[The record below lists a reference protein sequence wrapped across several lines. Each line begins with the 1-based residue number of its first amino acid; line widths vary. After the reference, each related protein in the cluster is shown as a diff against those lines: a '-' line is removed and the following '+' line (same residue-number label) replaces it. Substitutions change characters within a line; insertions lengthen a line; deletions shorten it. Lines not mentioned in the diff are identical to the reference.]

1 MNTLT
6 KSLLIILVALS
17 QSRASA
23 QECPGC
29 SDISVAPTPPPAATF
44 EGTLPPSGFTITVAT
59 AELTI
64 TVTRR
69 DGICAFDNYGP
80 PVNVKV
86 CEPLYSCAPH
96 VKIDLN
102 LTDSHPVGTIDWDIV
117 MSGTVCNVGLP
128 SATMTA
134 RGSEMLSVFD
144 QQLEVR
150 CGTQCTISTNYSI
163 TASWD
168 PPIPFT
174 PVQHFGTS
182 LLALSGGPIKCE
194 GCERLAV
201 PTGQ

>member
-1 MNTLT
+1 MTRGEASHSPLPSIMDRFSGPSLGRALGRGGPRP
-6 KSLLIILVALS
+6 SLLFPLS
-17 QSRASA
+17 HPPRSA
-23 QECPGC
+23 
-29 SDISVAPTPPPAATF
+29 A
-44 EGTLPPSGFTITVAT
+44 PPSGS
-59 AELTI
+59 LD
-64 TVTRR
+64 RLS
-69 DGICAFDNYGP
+69 P
-80 PVNVKV
+80 PKV

-102 LTDSHPVGTIDWDIV
+102 LTDSHPVGTIDWGIV

-144 QQLEVR
+144 QQLEVH